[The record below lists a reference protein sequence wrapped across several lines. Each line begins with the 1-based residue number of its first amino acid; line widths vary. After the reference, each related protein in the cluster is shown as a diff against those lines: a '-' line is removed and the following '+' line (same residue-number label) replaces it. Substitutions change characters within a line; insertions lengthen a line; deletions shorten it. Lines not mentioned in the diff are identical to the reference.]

1 MSAESGY
8 GKQSDPLE
16 IEAMPHLGAVY
27 KPKPDMW
34 YIRLKDIRGIHSST
48 KQSGVVQ
55 NRIYRSYPTPLDSA
69 DGYCCNWRKGPTK
82 EVILFYGNV
91 N

>member
-16 IEAMPHLGAVY
+16 IEAMPQTLGAVY

-34 YIRLKDIRGIHSST
+34 YSHLQAYRGIHSST
-48 KQSGVVQ
+48 KTSGVVQ

-69 DGYCCNWRKGPTK
+69 DGYCCNWRKGPIK
-82 EVILFYGNV
+82 EVIS
-91 N
+91 